1 MHAPTARRTPPET
14 EKQTMPGQ
22 QEFSIDHALVRRRF
36 SRAAARYNEA
46 SVLAREVGRRM
57 DERLEYIRVDPKH
70 ILDLGCGTGAD
81 LARLGERYP
90 QAVRLGIDFAEPM
103 LGRIARPSSL
113 FKRLLHPARR
123 SPMLACADAHA
134 LPLAPASMSLVWSN
148 LMLNWLTDPLPA
160 ITEIHRILEIDG
172 LMMFS
177 TFGPDTL
184 RQLREALPDH
194 HGERVHRFIDMHD
207 IGDALIKAGFSDPV
221 MDMEMITM
229 TYASVDEIFA
239 DLKLSGC
246 SNAST
251 ARPRGLSGKTDWER
265 ARRGLEALRRD
276 GRIPLSFELV
286 QGHAWKVAPKT
297 TADGRAVIHFEP
309 RRGDR
314 T

>member
-1 MHAPTARRTPPET
+1 
-14 EKQTMPGQ
+14 MPSQ
-22 QEFSIDHALVRRRF
+22 QDFTIDHALVRRQF

-46 SVLAREVGRRM
+46 SVLAREIGRRM
-57 DERLEYIRVDPKH
+57 DERLEYIRIDPKR

-90 QAVRLGIDFAEPM
+90 HAARLGIDFAQPM
-103 LGRIARPSSL
+103 LKSIAPPSGL
-113 FKRLLHPARR
+113 FKRLLHPTRR
-123 SPMLACADAHA
+123 APILACANAQA
-134 LPLAPASMSLVWSN
+134 LPLAHSSMSLVWSN

-160 ITEIHRILEIDG
+160 ITEIHRILEADG

-184 RQLREALPDH
+184 RQLRDALPDR

-207 IGDALIKAGFSDPV
+207 IGDALIQAGFSDPV

-239 DLKLSGC
+239 DLKLAGC

-251 ARPRGLSGKTDWER
+251 ARPRGLSGKAGWER

-286 QGHAWKVAPKT
+286 QGHAWKVAPRM

-309 RRGDR
+309 RHGGR